1 MKIMVMFFLVFSSEL
16 FFESNKLP
24 IETEKETTIV
34 VQYIENNNC
43 RKCANWYLITGNI
56 KEFDVEKSEKI
67 YLKNKKLN
75 IFNELDDLIEKQRP
89 LNIALTG
96 SFHKNKLNNFRVFEY
111 VSFKIV
117 AL

>member
-1 MKIMVMFFLVFSSEL
+1 MKIMVMFFLIFSSEL

-24 IETEKETTIV
+24 IERKKNTTII
-34 VQYIENNNC
+34 VQYIENNDC
-43 RKCANWYLITGNI
+43 RKCANWYLMTENI

-89 LNIALTG
+89 LNIVLTG
-96 SFHKNKLNNFRVFEY
+96 AFHKNKLGNFRVFEY

-117 AL
+117 EL